1 MAFRYILWGK
11 LDTLASMKSPGTIS
25 LFKTTPNDLTNYTL
39 YLTGIITSLFVM
51 SYDTHPVRVHVIC

>member
-51 SYDTHPVRVHVIC
+51 S